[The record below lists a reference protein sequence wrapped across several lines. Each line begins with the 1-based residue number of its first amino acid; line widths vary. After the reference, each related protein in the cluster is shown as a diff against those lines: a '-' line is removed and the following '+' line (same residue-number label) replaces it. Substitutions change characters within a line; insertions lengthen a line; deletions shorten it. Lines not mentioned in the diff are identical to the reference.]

1 MHHQDYSITKPVG
14 IDQITLAI
22 LISLQPMWLKR
33 VQISCYMSILTWTKT
48 QTYVHHNLRLH
59 LRLFLEHPHQGL
71 VMWPSNIKIRWRK
84 VNICRFGSWKWFFSW
99 MFSQFVEAG
108 KKHRKAVHLLEKSV
122 INMIWLLV
130 FGFDWPIRMIGP
142 SGLLLVV
149 PTYLQLLFQFYG
161 WGCKK

>member
-1 MHHQDYSITKPVG
+1 
-14 IDQITLAI
+14 
-22 LISLQPMWLKR
+22 
-33 VQISCYMSILTWTKT
+33 
-48 QTYVHHNLRLH
+48 
-59 LRLFLEHPHQGL
+59 
-71 VMWPSNIKIRWRK
+71 
-84 VNICRFGSWKWFFSW
+84 
-99 MFSQFVEAG
+99 MFPEFVEAG

-130 FGFDWPIRMIGP
+130 SGFDWPIRMIGP